1 MDRALQE
8 FTFELMRHAA
18 EQGLSKVT
26 VTEGNFSITVENT
39 PVEAAAAAPTA
50 AAPAAA
56 PTAAAPAAAPTAVQE
71 SAAQP
76 EEESYSGTVVSAPL
90 VGTFYAAN
98 APEEPPI
105 VSVGDT
111 VTKGQTLCIIEAMKT
126 MNTIESPCDGK
137 VQKILVTN
145 GELVEYHQP
154 LIVIE

>member
-39 PVEAAAAAPTA
+39 PVEAAAV
-50 AAPAAA
+50 A

>member
-39 PVEAAAAAPTA
+39 PVEAAAVAPTA

-56 PTAAAPAAAPTAVQE
+56 PAAVQE

-76 EEESYSGTVVSAPL
+76 EEESYSGTVVSAPM

>member
-18 EQGLSKVT
+18 EQGLSKVA
-26 VTEGNFSITVENT
+26 VTGGNFSITVEKT
-39 PVEAAAAAPTA
+39 PAEAATATSTA

-56 PTAAAPAAAPTAVQE
+56 PAAAQE

>member
-18 EQGLSKVT
+18 EQGLSEVT

-39 PVEAAAAAPTA
+39 PAEAATATSTA

-56 PTAAAPAAAPTAVQE
+56 PAAAQE

>member
-39 PVEAAAAAPTA
+39 PAEAATATSTA
-50 AAPAAA
+50 AAPAV
-56 PTAAAPAAAPTAVQE
+56 APAAVQE

>member
-39 PVEAAAAAPTA
+39 PVEAAAVAPTA
-50 AAPAAA
+50 AAPAA
-56 PTAAAPAAAPTAVQE
+56 TPAAVQE

-111 VTKGQTLCIIEAMKT
+111 VTKGQTLCIIEAIKT

>member
-39 PVEAAAAAPTA
+39 QVEAAAVAPTA
-50 AAPAAA
+50 AAPV
-56 PTAAAPAAAPTAVQE
+56 AAPAAVQE

>member
-39 PVEAAAAAPTA
+39 PVEAAAPTAAVPAAPTA
-50 AAPAAA
+50 APA
-56 PTAAAPAAAPTAVQE
+56 AVQE
-71 SAAQP
+71 SAVQP

>member
-39 PVEAAAAAPTA
+39 PVEAVAAAPTTAVPAAPA

-56 PTAAAPAAAPTAVQE
+56 QE

>member
-39 PVEAAAAAPTA
+39 PVEAAAVAPTA

-56 PTAAAPAAAPTAVQE
+56 SAAVQE
-71 SAAQP
+71 NAAQP

>member
-39 PVEAAAAAPTA
+39 QVEAAAVAPTA
-50 AAPAAA
+50 AAPV
-56 PTAAAPAAAPTAVQE
+56 AAPAAVQE

-105 VSVGDT
+105 VSGSA
-111 VTKGQTLCIIEAMKT
+111 I
-126 MNTIESPCDGK
+126 P
-137 VQKILVTN
+137 
-145 GELVEYHQP
+145 
-154 LIVIE
+154 

>member
-1 MDRALQE
+1 MDKTLQE

-26 VTEGNFSITVENT
+26 VTEGNFSITVENA
-39 PVEAAAAAPTA
+39 PAEVACAAPMPS
-50 AAPAAA
+50 APAAQA
-56 PTAAAPAAAPTAVQE
+56 PVQE
-71 SAAQP
+71 NAAQP
-76 EEESYSGTVVSAPL
+76 EEMYSGTVVSAPL

-105 VSVGDT
+105 VSIGDT

-137 VQKILVTN
+137 VQKILVEN
-145 GELVEYHQP
+145 GDLVEYHQP

>member
-1 MDRALQE
+1 MDRTLQE

-39 PVEAAAAAPTA
+39 PVEAAAPTA
-50 AAPAAA
+50 AVPAAPAA
-56 PTAAAPAAAPTAVQE
+56 VQE
-71 SAAQP
+71 NAAQP

>member
-39 PVEAAAAAPTA
+39 PVEAAAVAPTA

-56 PTAAAPAAAPTAVQE
+56 PAAVQE

-111 VTKGQTLCIIEAMKT
+111 VTKGQTLCIIEAMKV
-126 MNTIESPCDGK
+126 MNELTADADGE
-137 VQKILVTN
+137 VEAVLAEN
-145 GELVEYHQP
+145 GQIVEYGQP
-154 LIVIE
+154 LFRLKD

>member
-39 PVEAAAAAPTA
+39 PVEAAAVAPTA
-50 AAPAAA
+50 AAPV
-56 PTAAAPAAAPTAVQE
+56 AAPAAVQE

>member
-39 PVEAAAAAPTA
+39 PVEAAAVAPTA

-56 PTAAAPAAAPTAVQE
+56 PAAVQE

-137 VQKILVTN
+137 MQKILVTN

>member
-39 PVEAAAAAPTA
+39 PAEAATATSTA

-56 PTAAAPAAAPTAVQE
+56 PAAAQE

-90 VGTFYAAN
+90 VGTCYAAN

>member
-1 MDRALQE
+1 MDKALQE

-39 PVEAAAAAPTA
+39 PAEVAAAAPVA
-50 AAPAAA
+50 PVPAPAVQA
-56 PTAAAPAAAPTAVQE
+56 PTQE
-71 SAAQP
+71 DAAQP
-76 EEESYSGTVVSAPL
+76 EETYSGTVVSAPL

-137 VQKILVTN
+137 VQKILVEN
-145 GELVEYHQP
+145 GDLVEYHQP

>member
-8 FTFELMRHAA
+8 FTFELMCHAA

-39 PVEAAAAAPTA
+39 PVEAAAVAPTA

-56 PTAAAPAAAPTAVQE
+56 PAAVQE

>member
-1 MDRALQE
+1 MDKTLQE

-39 PVEAAAAAPTA
+39 PAEVAGTAPMPSA
-50 AAPAAA
+50 PAAPA
-56 PTAAAPAAAPTAVQE
+56 PVQE
-71 SAAQP
+71 NAAQP
-76 EEESYSGTVVSAPL
+76 EETYTGTVVSAPL

-137 VQKILVTN
+137 VQKILVEN
-145 GELVEYHQP
+145 GDLVEYHQP

>member
-39 PVEAAAAAPTA
+39 PVEAAAVAPTA
-50 AAPAAA
+50 AAP
-56 PTAAAPAAAPTAVQE
+56 TAAPAAVQE

>member
-1 MDRALQE
+1 MDKALQE

-26 VTEGNFSITVENT
+26 VTEGNFSITVENA
-39 PVEAAAAAPTA
+39 PAEVAGAAPMPSA
-50 AAPAAA
+50 PAAPA
-56 PTAAAPAAAPTAVQE
+56 PVQE
-71 SAAQP
+71 DTEQP
-76 EEESYSGTVVSAPL
+76 EETYTGTVVSAPL

-137 VQKILVTN
+137 VQKILVEN
-145 GELVEYHQP
+145 GDLVEYHQP

>member
-39 PVEAAAAAPTA
+39 PVEAAAVAPTA

-56 PTAAAPAAAPTAVQE
+56 SATVQE
-71 SAAQP
+71 SAAQL

>member
-39 PVEAAAAAPTA
+39 PAEAATATSTA

-56 PTAAAPAAAPTAVQE
+56 PA
-71 SAAQP
+71 AAQP

>member
-39 PVEAAAAAPTA
+39 PVEAVATAPTAAVSAAPA

-56 PTAAAPAAAPTAVQE
+56 QENAV
-71 SAAQP
+71 QP

>member
-1 MDRALQE
+1 MDKALQE

-39 PVEAAAAAPTA
+39 PAEVAAAAPV
-50 AAPAAA
+50 APASAA
-56 PTAAAPAAAPTAVQE
+56 QAPAQE
-71 SAAQP
+71 EAAQP
-76 EEESYSGTVVSAPL
+76 EETYSGTVVSAPL

-137 VQKILVTN
+137 VQKILVAN
-145 GELVEYHQP
+145 GDLVEYHQP

>member
-39 PVEAAAAAPTA
+39 PVEAAAVAPPA

-56 PTAAAPAAAPTAVQE
+56 PAAVQE

>member
-39 PVEAAAAAPTA
+39 PVEAAAVASTA

-56 PTAAAPAAAPTAVQE
+56 PAAVQK

-76 EEESYSGTVVSAPL
+76 EEESYSGMVVSAPL

>member
-26 VTEGNFSITVENT
+26 ETEGNFSITVENT
-39 PVEAAAAAPTA
+39 PVEAAAVAPTA

-56 PTAAAPAAAPTAVQE
+56 PAAVQE

>member
-39 PVEAAAAAPTA
+39 PVEAAAPTAAVPAAPA

-56 PTAAAPAAAPTAVQE
+56 QE
-71 SAAQP
+71 NAAQP

>member
-8 FTFELMRHAA
+8 FTFELMCHAA

-39 PVEAAAAAPTA
+39 PVEAAAVAPTA

-56 PTAAAPAAAPTAVQE
+56 PAAVQE
-71 SAAQP
+71 SVAQP

>member
-39 PVEAAAAAPTA
+39 PVEAVATALTAAVPAA

-56 PTAAAPAAAPTAVQE
+56 QE
-71 SAAQP
+71 NAAQP

>member
-39 PVEAAAAAPTA
+39 PVEAAAVAPTA

-56 PTAAAPAAAPTAVQE
+56 PAAVQE
-71 SAAQP
+71 SATQP

>member
-39 PVEAAAAAPTA
+39 PGEAAAVAPTA

-56 PTAAAPAAAPTAVQE
+56 PAAVQE

>member
-39 PVEAAAAAPTA
+39 PVEAAATAPTA

-56 PTAAAPAAAPTAVQE
+56 PAAVQE

>member
-39 PVEAAAAAPTA
+39 PVEAAASTAAVP

-56 PTAAAPAAAPTAVQE
+56 PAAVQE
-71 SAAQP
+71 NAAQP

>member
-39 PVEAAAAAPTA
+39 PVEAAAPTA
-50 AAPAAA
+50 AVPAAPAVAPAAA
-56 PTAAAPAAAPTAVQE
+56 QE

>member
-1 MDRALQE
+1 MDKALQE

-39 PVEAAAAAPTA
+39 PAEVAAAAPVA
-50 AAPAAA
+50 PAPAAQ
-56 PTAAAPAAAPTAVQE
+56 APA
-71 SAAQP
+71 QP
-76 EEESYSGTVVSAPL
+76 AETYSGNVVSAPL

-137 VQKILVTN
+137 VQKILVAN
-145 GELVEYHQP
+145 GDLVEYHQP

>member
-39 PVEAAAAAPTA
+39 PAEAATATSTA

-56 PTAAAPAAAPTAVQE
+56 PAAAQE

-76 EEESYSGTVVSAPL
+76 EEEGYSGTVVSAPL